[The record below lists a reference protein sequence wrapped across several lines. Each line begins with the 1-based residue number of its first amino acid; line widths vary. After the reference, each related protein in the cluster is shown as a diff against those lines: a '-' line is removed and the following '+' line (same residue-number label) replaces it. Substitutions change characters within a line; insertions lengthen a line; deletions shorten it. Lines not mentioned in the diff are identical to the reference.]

1 MLQPVYKFFIFSML
15 QRHLDLGLPPI
26 GHLEY
31 FWLVDETAHRQG
43 GTLTKRPGTPFLA
56 YLSFYG
62 HQYLAVTT
70 VLGQNGA
77 TTISIMA
84 LSITALCITIKT
96 ASPRTSLCRVKF
108 VQSAEVRRIML
119 TVILLSVVRLKVAA
133 PAAAAK
139 ILFNSSSKTN
149 TIKLFS
155 LSLMPRQ

>member
-1 MLQPVYKFFIFSML
+1 MP

-31 FWLVDETAHRQG
+31 FLLVDGTGQD
-43 GTLTKRPGTPFLA
+43 GTLTKQPGTPFLA

-77 TTISIMA
+77 TTISITS
-84 LSITALCITIKT
+84 LRITALCVTIKT
-96 ASPRTSLCRVKF
+96 ATLRTSLCRVMF

-119 TVILLSVVRLKVAA
+119 TVILLSVVRLKVVA

-139 ILFNSSSKTN
+139 I
-149 TIKLFS
+149 
-155 LSLMPRQ
+155 